1 MKNVIYGEAMENA
14 RNRIDMKFVNNT
26 KNYLKWIS
34 IPSYIS
40 QKIFD
45 KDLVAIDKN
54 KVILTLNK
62 PAYIGMCLSDLSKV
76 SMYEFY

>member
-1 MKNVIYGEAMENA
+1 MKNVIYGETMENA
-14 RNRIDMKFVNNT
+14 RNRIDIKFVNNT

-45 KDLVAIDKN
+45 NDLVMIHKSEYSIN
-54 KVILTLNK
+54 KTFRFIT
-62 PAYIGMCLSDLSKV
+62 
-76 SMYEFY
+76 